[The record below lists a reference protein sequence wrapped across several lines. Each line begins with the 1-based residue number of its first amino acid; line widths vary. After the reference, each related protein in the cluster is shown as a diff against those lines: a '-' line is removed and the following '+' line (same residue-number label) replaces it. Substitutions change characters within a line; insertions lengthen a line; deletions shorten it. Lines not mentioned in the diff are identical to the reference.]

1 MADKKSTSGAG
12 EPAGGSAPARGGG
25 SDFVARIVQ
34 DPSAP
39 PQTVM
44 LTGFLGASSED
55 GHTRLYFDAN
65 LSSYV
70 EIPDDAILHAQ
81 EASTAEGGLGGS
93 YVWIKRDAELT
104 YGPAGSQRPKGKFL
118 EGPIMQAHM
127 AGAGAGAA
135 ALPQTLLPP
144 CGGPQTLLPPC
155 GGPQTLLPPCGGPH
169 TLLPPCGITLPA
181 QCHITLPPCGV
192 HTLPP

>member
-127 AGAGAGAA
+127 AGGAGGAGAEA
-135 ALPQTLLPP
+135 AGLLPQTLLPP
-144 CGGPQTLLPPC
+144 CGLTLPTQCQISLLP
-155 GGPQTLLPPCGGPH
+155 
-169 TLLPPCGITLPA
+169 
-181 QCHITLPPCGV
+181 QCHVTQLPICGL
-192 HTLPP
+192 HTLPPQC